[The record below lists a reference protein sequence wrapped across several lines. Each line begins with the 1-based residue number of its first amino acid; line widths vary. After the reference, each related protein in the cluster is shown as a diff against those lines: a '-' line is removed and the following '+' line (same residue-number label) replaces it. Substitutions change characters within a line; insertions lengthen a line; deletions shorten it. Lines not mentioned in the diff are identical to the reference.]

1 MTAVRFSAPG
11 GRTFASVRKHRNYRL
26 FFAGQ
31 VVSNTGTWM
40 QRIAQAWLVVRLT
53 HSPIAVGVLVVC
65 QYAPFT
71 LLGLFAGVLADRWE
85 PRRIVI
91 ATQSVSMALAALMA
105 ALAWSGSAAVWH
117 VYVIAVF
124 MGLALLVDAPA
135 RQALTFQMVGRDEL
149 PNAVALNSSVFNAAR
164 VVGPAVAGATIAAAG
179 VGICF
184 TLNAASFLAVLAGLL
199 AMRRSELFPL
209 EGRERP
215 TLLRGSI
222 DGLNYAR
229 REPRVRLLLLM
240 VLVLSVLSFNFHA
253 LLPVLASETLA
264 AGPRTFGVITAFFG
278 AGALVGALVSATLA
292 RASWR
297 ALLAGV
303 AVYGA
308 VQLAI
313 APLTNVAVACG
324 LLFVSGI
331 AFTVCQANTVSTLQL
346 AAPDHLRGRVL
357 GLYLYAFAGS
367 TPFGGLLVGWLAQT
381 GGTRLAFWVSGGG
394 GLATAGVAA
403 IVLRATPAARTPPE
417 ADLQSPVPLSS
428 VLAPPSPDD

>member
-1 MTAVRFSAPG
+1 MTAVRLSAPG

-40 QRIAQAWLVVRLT
+40 QRIAQAWLVVQLT
-53 HSPIAVGVLVVC
+53 HSPVAVGVLVVC

-71 LLGLFAGVLADRWE
+71 ALGLFAGVLADRWE

-91 ATQSVSMALAALMA
+91 MTQSVSMALAALLA
-105 ALAWSGSAAVWH
+105 ALAWSGSATVWH

-135 RQALTFQMVGRDEL
+135 RQALTFQLVGRDEL
-149 PNAVALNSSVFNAAR
+149 PNAVALNSSVFSAAR
-164 VVGPAVAGATIAAAG
+164 IVGPAVAGATIAAAG
-179 VGICF
+179 VGVCF
-184 TLNAASFLAVLAGLL
+184 ALNAASFLAVLGGLL

-215 TLLRGSI
+215 TLLRGSL
-222 DGLNYAR
+222 DGLAYAR
-229 REPRVRLLLLM
+229 REPRIRLALVM
-240 VLVLSVLSFNFHA
+240 VLVLSVLSFNFHT
-253 LLPVLASETLA
+253 LLPVLAADTLA
-264 AGPRTFGVITAFFG
+264 AGPRTFVVITAFFG
-278 AGALVGALVSATLA
+278 AGALVGALVSATVA

-297 ALLAGV
+297 ALLTGV
-303 AVYGA
+303 VVFGGT
-308 VQLAI
+308 QLGL
-313 APLTNVAVACG
+313 APLTNVAGVCA

-331 AFTVCQANTVSTLQL
+331 AFTVCQSNTVSTLQL

-367 TPFGGLLVGWLAQT
+367 TPFGGLLVGWLAQS

-394 GLATAGVAA
+394 ALATAGVAA
-403 IVLRATPAARTPPE
+403 VALRASPTPGEGPVRPARCRRR
-417 ADLQSPVPLSS
+417 
-428 VLAPPSPDD
+428 

>member
-1 MTAVRFSAPG
+1 MTAVRLSAPG
-11 GRTFASVRKHRNYRL
+11 GRTFASVRKYRNYRL

-53 HSPIAVGVLVVC
+53 HSPVAVGILVVC

-71 LLGLFAGVLADRWE
+71 ALGLFAGVLADRWE

-91 ATQSVSMALAALMA
+91 ATQTVSMALAAAMA
-105 ALAWSGSAAVWH
+105 ALAWSGSATVWH
-117 VYVIAVF
+117 VYAIAVF

-149 PNAVALNSSVFNAAR
+149 PNAVALNASVFNAAR
-164 VVGPAVAGATIAAAG
+164 IVGPAVAGATIAAAG
-179 VGICF
+179 IGICF
-184 TLNAASFLAVLAGLL
+184 ALNAVSFLAVLAGLL

-222 DGLNYAR
+222 AGLTYAR
-229 REPRVRLLLLM
+229 RTPRVRIALLL
-240 VLVLSVLSFNFHA
+240 VLALSVLSFNFHT
-253 LLPVLASETLA
+253 LLPVLASDTLA

-278 AGALVGALVSATLA
+278 AGALVGALVAATVA

-297 ALLAGV
+297 ALLGGV
-303 AVYGA
+303 VVFGTT
-308 VQLAI
+308 QLGLAS
-313 APLTNVAVACG
+313 LTNVAGVCA
-324 LLFVSGI
+324 LLFVSGV
-331 AFTVCQANTVSTLQL
+331 AFTVCQSNTVSTLQL

-357 GLYLYAFAGS
+357 GLYLSAFAGS
-367 TPFGGLLVGWLAQT
+367 TPFGGLLVGWLAET
-381 GGTRLAFWVSGGG
+381 GGTRLAFWVAGGG
-394 GLATAGVAA
+394 ALAAAGCAA
-403 IVLRATPAARTPPE
+403 IALRR
-417 ADLQSPVPLSS
+417 
-428 VLAPPSPDD
+428 APPSTAPVVRSAATARLID